1 MSSSNRERKC
11 SKEKDSTVYSK
22 RSKRI
27 CIPIEREEYERIL
40 LDKDSFRAYLDTQIV
55 QHPELFPSTISQGY
69 KLHDILPPSKK
80 MPDMRLRRIKVK
92 AKLCDQEV
100 FAIAP
105 SFVMPYMTGYADDVE
120 KALFLRKFAVPYWA
134 LTYVFGRN
142 DMYWERLELSI
153 GRNSIVG
160 TTVKQPD
167 KLPQDVLADEK
178 HTRLN
183 GEKAYI
189 ATTVGDDC
197 VLGASIALQADTE
210 NLTEAY
216 GHFKVE
222 AQDLVAD
229 YEPQSVNI
237 DGWKATWLAW
247 QNLFSSITI
256 ILCFLHGFIKIR
268 DRCKRMK
275 THFSEICTRVWDA
288 YHAVDKLAFLEKIN
302 DLKTWASK
310 TIEKGAGLDAIL
322 KLCNRT
328 PEFVKAFD
336 HPSAYRTSN
345 MIDRHMDP
353 LDRYLYSDK
362 YFHGHLMTA
371 EYDVRAWALLHNFHP
386 YCPRSR
392 VASQYQSPAHKLN
405 GFVYHDNWLQNLLV
419 SASMGGYRR

>member
-40 LDKDSFRAYLDTQIV
+40 LDKDLFRAYLDTQIV

-92 AKLCDQEV
+92 AKLCNKEV

-167 KLPQDVLADEK
+167 KLPQLD
-178 HTRLN
+178 
-183 GEKAYI
+183 
-189 ATTVGDDC
+189 
-197 VLGASIALQADTE
+197 
-210 NLTEAY
+210 
-216 GHFKVE
+216 
-222 AQDLVAD
+222 
-229 YEPQSVNI
+229 
-237 DGWKATWLAW
+237 
-247 QNLFSSITI
+247 
-256 ILCFLHGFIKIR
+256 FI
-268 DRCKRMK
+268 
-275 THFSEICTRVWDA
+275 HLRV
-288 YHAVDKLAFLEKIN
+288 FEELE
-302 DLKTWASK
+302 
-310 TIEKGAGLDAIL
+310 
-322 KLCNRT
+322 
-328 PEFVKAFD
+328 
-336 HPSAYRTSN
+336 
-345 MIDRHMDP
+345 
-353 LDRYLYSDK
+353 
-362 YFHGHLMTA
+362 
-371 EYDVRAWALLHNFHP
+371 
-386 YCPRSR
+386 
-392 VASQYQSPAHKLN
+392 SQ
-405 GFVYHDNWLQNLLV
+405 
-419 SASMGGYRR
+419 R